1 LREKAQENGLLNLVD
16 DQNKDMQLHGA

>member
-1 LREKAQENGLLNLVD
+1 LREKAKENGLLNLVD